1 MATHVEKLRTLKI
14 LLAMKTKFLFSVS
27 FVNKK
32 YSTGI
37 GPMLNWFSSIMIFFL
52 QIIDYIVHMLA
63 IM

>member
-14 LLAMKTKFLFSVS
+14 LLAMKTNFLFSVS
-27 FVNKK
+27 FVNQK
-32 YSTGI
+32 YSTEI
-37 GPMLNWFSSIMIFFL
+37 GPMLNWFFSIMIFFL